1 MMKCS
6 IFIVTIVI
14 LFFTG
19 AENCYCQF
27 EIDFETGFAFT
38 GYNDVRIPGTTGTL
52 FSLKDDL
59 SPDAVFFVR
68 ARFSK
73 YFGKKHFVSVL
84 AAPLRIKSRGI
95 LDRDIFFEGILFESG
110 DDVTA
115 DYRFDSY
122 RFTYRYMF
130 YDSGRLSAG
139 AGITGKIRDA
149 EIRLTD
155 GFTTTSKKN
164 TGFVPLVNF
173 SIQYFLTDGFSLLL
187 DGDALAAPQGRAED
201 IFAGAV
207 YSVNPDIGLKAGYRI
222 LEGGA
227 DNDEVYSFAL
237 VNYISAGVFIRI

>member
-1 MMKCS
+1 MMKWS
-6 IFIVTIVI
+6 IFILII
-14 LFFTG
+14 AIFLFPG
-19 AENCYCQF
+19 SENCYCQF

-68 ARFSK
+68 GRFSK
-73 YFGKKHFVSVL
+73 SFGNRHLVSVL

-95 LDRDIFFEGILFESG
+95 LSRDIFFEGILFES
-110 DDVTA
+110 DDNVTA

-130 YDSGRLSAG
+130 YDRGRFSAG

-149 EIRLTD
+149 EIRLTN
-155 GFTTTSKKN
+155 GLTTTSKKN

-173 SIQYFLTDGFSLLL
+173 NIQYLLTNGFSLLL

-201 IFAGAV
+201 IFVGAV

-237 VNYISAGVFIRI
+237 VNYISAGVIIRI